1 MAQPAFAPVYRAACL
16 QGPRLSAPA
25 RPAVPT
31 EGAEAA
37 LVDLKDQ
44 IGSLRK
50 DLHEVRSN
58 MDQKLKEND
67 ALARHLRLRMPLDDL
82 FFSSFFKM

>member
-1 MAQPAFAPVYRAACL
+1 M
-16 QGPRLSAPA
+16 
-25 RPAVPT
+25 
-31 EGAEAA
+31 
-37 LVDLKDQ
+37 DLKDQ

-82 FFSSFFKM
+82 FFHLCSRIVKM